1 MDAAGAQT
9 LPAIVSVLDPSESFA
24 KRSPGESSDGAET
37 PLAIAL
43 RPSHSGKTRTANLL
57 IS

>member
-1 MDAAGAQT
+1 MDVAGAQT
-9 LPAIVSVLDPSESFA
+9 LPAIVSTLDPSESLA
-24 KRSPGESSDGAET
+24 KRDPGESSAGAET